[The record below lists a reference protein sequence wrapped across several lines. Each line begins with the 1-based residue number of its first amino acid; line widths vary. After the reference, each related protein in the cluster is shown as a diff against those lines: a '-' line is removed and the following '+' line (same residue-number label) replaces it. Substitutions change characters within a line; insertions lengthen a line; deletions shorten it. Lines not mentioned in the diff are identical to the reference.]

1 MKKQRARRKMVSLGP
16 VLGALA
22 ATSLVAAC
30 TLPSQD
36 TSEEED
42 TETPVA
48 ETVDYAT
55 RGLEAAE
62 TFPGLTNLCDMDM
75 VFRDVNVPRTSQT
88 RPAGEQSSRTNSS
101 RSREERP
108 SLPAM
113 QVFDN
118 LYFVGNSGVSAWLLG
133 TEEDGFIL
141 LDALTSNEVAERD
154 IIGGMESLGLD
165 PADVKHF
172 IVTHGHGDHYGGHR
186 YLTEKL
192 GLPVGMSG
200 PDWVLAG
207 RLGTHPR
214 FGPAPTTGITLE
226 DGQEITLG
234 DTQIKLFVTS
244 AHTPG
249 TISPIM
255 TVYDNGVPHKAI
267 LWGGTGLNFGPDS
280 RRLREYAASANR
292 LREISAQEGV
302 DVFLSNHPPRDG
314 SDDKMRALAERGS
327 EDTHPFVMGE
337 DALIVFDVFENCTLA
352 QADRID
358 SGQYQPPE

>member
-1 MKKQRARRKMVSLGP
+1 MKEQRARRKLVPLRP
-16 VLGALA
+16 VLGALVA
-22 ATSLVAAC
+22 ASLAAAC
-30 TLPSQD
+30 TPSAQD
-36 TSEEED
+36 PSIVSEIEVQGGD
-42 TETPVA
+42 A
-48 ETVDYAT
+48 VDFASK
-55 RGLEAAE
+55 GLEAAE

-75 VFRDVNVPRTSQT
+75 VFRDVNVPRTSQA
-88 RPAGEQSSRTNSS
+88 RPAGERSSRSNSS

-118 LYFVGNSGVSAWLLG
+118 LYFVGNAGVSAWLFG
-133 TEEDGFIL
+133 TQEDGFIL
-141 LDALTSNEVAERD
+141 IDALTSNEVAERD
-154 IIGGMESLGLD
+154 IIGGMDQLGLD

-172 IVTHGHGDHYGGHR
+172 IVSHGHGDHYGGHR
-186 YLTEKL
+186 YLSEKL

-214 FGPAPTTGITLE
+214 FGPAPTEGITLV

-234 DTQIKLFVTS
+234 DSQIKLFVTS

-249 TISPIM
+249 TISPIL
-255 TVYDNGVPHKAI
+255 TVYDNGIPHKAI
-267 LWGGTGLNFGPDS
+267 LWGGTGLNFGPDP

-292 LREISAQEGV
+292 LREISEQEGV

-314 SDDKMRALAERGS
+314 SDDKMRMLAERKSG
-327 EDTHPFVMGE
+327 EPHPFVMGE
-337 DALIVFDVFENCTLA
+337 KALIVFDVFENCTLA

-358 SGQYQPPE
+358 SGQYIPPE